1 MLSVIILVVVVV
13 DVTFFPIFVTSH
25 HAIRSAEQEILRSK
39 KPNYFC
45 RATRQMGDSE
55 KKDSE
60 KKDIVA
66 LTCFHGKPNG
76 LYN

>member
-13 DVTFFPIFVTSH
+13 DVTFFSIIITSH

-45 RATRQMGDSE
+45 RATRQIR
-55 KKDSE
+55 DSE

-66 LTCFHGKPNG
+66 LTCLHGKPNG